1 MRRFA
6 CPTSAANRLT
16 ESLTMSKAFP
26 IQNRLRIYR
35 KARGL
40 TQKAAAK
47 IIGLT
52 SPTQISRWERG
63 ERLPN
68 LVQALRFSALFRRFV
83 NDIFYDLFDEQR
95 ELIVSNEKSVSEN

>member
-6 CPTSAANRLT
+6 CPTWAAKRLT

-26 IQNRLRIYR
+26 IQNRLRICR

-40 TQKAAAK
+40 TQKAVAK
-47 IIGLT
+47 IMGLT

-68 LVQALRFSALFRRFV
+68 LIQALRFSALFRRFV

-95 ELIVSNEKSVSEN
+95 KLIVSNEKSVLKN